1 MECLNETAL
10 TRQRDHYHSRE
21 CKTCS
26 YCHLTAAFPRPWV
39 DKPGDPVDYFQDY
52 TPHCLAC
59 RYANDWL
66 FDETLN
72 EGEEHS
78 FMEYENRVEI
88 SRKLYNKLEPLA
100 KLDRVKFV
108 ADVDKF
114 KNMELLNLYW
124 HDHNRMD
131 DVVQMEIDISGGHI
145 RITVS
150 NEQLDLHGMNEEKE
164 YWHTVSAGGDE
175 SKFPCKVKFQD
186 NYWWHFMFTHYS
198 SDEDSVWGSFDYDS
212 SVGPGHKGDALI
224 DLMAWLYVNQ
234 DFIMEQANATLTDAE
249 NKRVAALNADKEREQ
264 HTLELLKG
272 VI

>member
-1 MECLNETAL
+1 MECLNEATL
-10 TRQRDHYHSRE
+10 TRQRDHYYSHH
-21 CKTCS
+21 CKTCR

-52 TPHCLAC
+52 TPHCLVC
-59 RYANDWL
+59 RYANEWL

-72 EGEEHS
+72 EGEEHG
-78 FMEYENRVEI
+78 FMEYKNRVEI

-100 KLDRVKFV
+100 KFDRVIFV

-124 HDHNRMD
+124 KDHNRMD
-131 DVVQMEIDISGGHI
+131 DVVQLEIAISGGHI
-145 RITVS
+145 NITVS
-150 NEQLDLHGMNEEKE
+150 NERQ
-164 YWHTVSAGGDE
+164 
-175 SKFPCKVKFQD
+175 FQEHR
-186 NYWWHFMFTHYS
+186 WWQFSFTHHP
-198 SDEDSVWGSFDYDS
+198 SDEDNVWGGFDYDS

-224 DLMAWLYVNQ
+224 DLMTWLYVNK
-234 DFIMEQANATLTDAE
+234 DFIMEQANATLADAE

-264 HTLELLKG
+264 HTLDLLKG

>member
-1 MECLNETAL
+1 MECLNEATL
-10 TRQRDHYHSRE
+10 TRQRDHYHSKH
-21 CKTCS
+21 CKTCK
-26 YCHLTAAFPRPWV
+26 YCQLTAAFPRPWV

-52 TPHCLAC
+52 TPECIGC
-59 RYANDWL
+59 RYSNEWL

-78 FMEYENRVEI
+78 FMKYKDRVEI

-100 KLDRVKFV
+100 KLDRARFV

-145 RITVS
+145 SITVS
-150 NEQLDLHGMNEEKE
+150 NKQLDLQSPSMERE

-175 SKFPCKVKFQD
+175 SVFPHKVKFQD
-186 NYWWHFMFTHYS
+186 NYWWQFSFTHHS
-198 SDEDSVWGSFDYDS
+198 SDEESVWGDFDYDN

-224 DLMAWLYVNQ
+224 DLMTWLYVNK
-234 DFIMEQANATLTDAE
+234 DFIMEQASAVLTDAE
-249 NKRVAALNADKEREQ
+249 NKRVAAINADKEREQ
-264 HTLELLKG
+264 HTLDLLKG